1 MKESL
6 LACVYLESENV
17 GETKLAFRTQI
28 KKPTRPEEHYA
39 VGHKKP
45 VEEGQWQIDTGDY
58 EGAKA
63 IYGFEEGG
71 YFNQEHRPSML
82 IQPRG
87 VNRTLSGR
95 VLAWP
100 NTLQHC
106 VQPFELENKALP
118 GRRTILCFFLVDPT
132 KRIRST
138 ATVPPQQRE
147 WLQLEAR
154 ALLIHISPPLPF
166 DIRSHIIGFVGGGNN
181 AMPLSPGTITYEE
194 AADRRLRLM
203 RERKATE
210 QNARVGEYSVAS
222 VTFCEH

>member
-6 LACVYLESENV
+6 LTACVYLESENV

-28 KKPTRPEEHYA
+28 KKPTQPNEEYYHR
-39 VGHKKP
+39 KP
-45 VEEGQWQIDTGDY
+45 VEEGEWQIDTGDY

-82 IQPRG
+82 IQQRG

-154 ALLIHISPPLPF
+154 ALLIQLSPQLPFVLRCHIS
-166 DIRSHIIGFVGGGNN
+166 GFVGGNG
-181 AMPLSPGTITYEE
+181 ITYEV

-203 RERKATE
+203 EERKATE
-210 QNARVGEYSVAS
+210 QAASVGRFSVPS

>member
-1 MKESL
+1 
-6 LACVYLESENV
+6 
-17 GETKLAFRTQI
+17 
-28 KKPTRPEEHYA
+28 
-39 VGHKKP
+39 
-45 VEEGQWQIDTGDY
+45 
-58 EGAKA
+58 
-63 IYGFEEGG
+63 
-71 YFNQEHRPSML
+71 ML
-82 IQPRG
+82 IQQRG

-154 ALLIHISPPLPF
+154 ALINSTF
-166 DIRSHIIGFVGGGNN
+166 T
-181 AMPLSPGTITYEE
+181 TITICFKMSHF
-194 AADRRLRLM
+194 RI
-203 RERKATE
+203 
-210 QNARVGEYSVAS
+210 
-222 VTFCEH
+222 CWW